1 VAERTLLAAD
11 RLAIQE
17 EALRFGRVGLCRC
30 RPDGTI
36 VEINQAAF
44 EILDLAPHFAG
55 PDQASGRRIRDLVA
69 DPGSC
74 PEPAVLLRQTA
85 EERATPCA
93 FRTLSGRDKWVVCEA
108 FLVGD
113 PATGEEQVQ
122 VMIRDVTETH
132 EREAALR
139 ESEERL
145 ARIVETIADG
155 ILILDREGRFT
166 FANAAAERI
175 LGLQRRAITAR
186 SILDPAW
193 KLTTA
198 DGRPIAAQE
207 LPFERVLA
215 RNGPVYDVRF
225 AIERPDGSRVILSVN
240 GAPLRAA
247 DGSLA
252 GVVLSVTDIT
262 ERVRLERLRDEF
274 LSTAA
279 HELKTPVATIKGYAQ
294 LLQQWAAGGHDTRE
308 AMALSVI
315 NRQSDRLNRL
325 VQQLLEFSRLQHER
339 FVLHR
344 QRFDLGDLAAEVV
357 ARMQPTAPRHR
368 LLLERSGPAPVMA
381 DRDRIDEVLFN
392 LLDNAIKASP
402 KGGDVETRV
411 YTSAGEAIVSVKDY
425 GVGIP
430 AEKQPHIFE
439 RFYQAH
445 AGAPYDRG
453 GMGIGLYLSREII
466 TRHGGRMW
474 FQSELGRG
482 STFYF
487 SLPLAEGGADG
498 HAG

>member
-1 VAERTLLAAD
+1 MAERRTLAAD
-11 RLAIQE
+11 RLTIQE
-17 EALRFGRVGLCRC
+17 VALRFGRVGLCRC
-30 RPDGTI
+30 RPDGTVI
-36 VEINQAAF
+36 EINPAAF
-44 EILDLAPHFAG
+44 EILDLAPHFPG
-55 PDQASGRRIRDLVA
+55 PSRVSGRAIRDLVA

-74 PEPAVLLRQTA
+74 PELADLLRETA

-93 FRTLSGRDKWVVCEA
+93 FHTLSGREKWVVREA
-108 FLVGD
+108 FLVHD

-122 VMIRDVTETH
+122 VMIRDVTETY

-186 SILDPAW
+186 TILDPAW
-193 KLTTA
+193 KLTA
-198 DGRPIAAQE
+198 VDGGPIAAEQ
-207 LPFERVLA
+207 LPFVRVL
-215 RNGPVYDVRF
+215 RKDGPVYDARF

-240 GAPLRAA
+240 GAPLHAA
-247 DGSLA
+247 DGTLA

-294 LLQQWAAGGHDTRE
+294 LLHQWTAGRRDPRQ
-308 AMALSVI
+308 AMALDVI
-315 NRQSDRLNRL
+315 DRQSDRLNRL
-325 VQQLLEFSRLQHER
+325 VQQLLEFARLQHER
-339 FVLHR
+339 FVLHL

-357 ARMQPTAPRHR
+357 ARLQPTAPRHR
-368 LLLERSGPAPVMA
+368 LLLERTGPLPVVA
-381 DRDRIDEVLFN
+381 DRDRIDEVLVN
-392 LLDNAIKASP
+392 LLDNAIKAST
-402 KGGDVETRV
+402 KGGDIETRV
-411 YTSAGEAIVSVKDY
+411 HAVGNEAIVSVKDY

-439 RFYQAH
+439 RFFQAH
-445 AGAPYDRG
+445 AGTPYERG
-453 GMGIGLYLSREII
+453 GMGIGLYLSREVI
-466 TRHGGRMW
+466 TRHGGRIW
-474 FQSELGRG
+474 FQSEPGHG
-482 STFYF
+482 STFFF
-487 SLPLAEGGADG
+487 SLPLAEGEG
-498 HAG
+498 HGQAG